1 MGKLAREMS
10 VEDALAVTAVR
21 GWPSPSYFIQD
32 DASEHHSTAEND
44 EVEAEAEAEIK
55 AQNDS
60 QNTDTKNTSLLIKK
74 K

>member
-44 EVEAEAEAEIK
+44 EVEAEAEIK